1 MNPKKISQML
11 SEAKKAAPKRK
22 FLQTVDLIVALKG
35 LDMKNSEQHV
45 DFYVQ
50 LHYGRGKP
58 VKIAALIGP
67 ELKAK
72 ADAVF
77 DTVISEKD
85 FGNQK
90 ETLKMTASE
99 NAYFIAQAN
108 LMPKVAQHF
117 GRVLGPR
124 GKMPNPKAGCI
135 VNLKTDLKALYA
147 KLQKT
152 VRIAV
157 KIQPQLQ
164 LAVGDEGMDEKILID
179 NIHTIYDQLIHHLPN
194 GEHNINKVYI
204 KLTMG
209 PPVEVK

>member
-1 MNPKKISQML
+1 MNPKQIAQL
-11 SEAKKAAPKRK
+11 ITEAKKVAPKRK
-22 FLQTVDLIVALKG
+22 FSQTIDLIVALKD
-35 LDMKNSEQHV
+35 LDMKDSEQHV

-50 LHYGRGKP
+50 LHHDRGKP
-58 VKIAALIGP
+58 VKMAALVGP
-67 ELKAK
+67 ELQAK
-72 ADAVF
+72 ADGVF
-77 DTVISEKD
+77 DTVIVEKD
-85 FGNQK
+85 FGN
-90 ETLKMTASE
+90 LKDKLKLMATE

-152 VRIAV
+152 VRISV
-157 KIQPQLQ
+157 KVQPQLQ
-164 LAVGDEGMDEKILID
+164 LAVGNEAMDEKIIID
-179 NIHTIYDQLIHHLPN
+179 NIHTIYDQLVHHLPK
-194 GEHNINKVYI
+194 GENNVNKVYV